1 MRYDIRAQADA
12 RRRKNEAVRPVFK
25 TGLERLA
32 LLTVCAAAALG
43 ICLWAAK
50 KADNY
55 APAGLLLSAY
65 MGSAVDQG
73 GLSSQNGES
82 PKNNIINLLI
92 DSGVDEQVRIELING
107 SKQQPAPFSLGG
119 DEPRV
124 LIYHT
129 HNTEAYTQTEQY
141 SYVKSGDWRTQ
152 DNTRNVVAVG
162 EELARLLRE
171 EYGIN
176 VIHDVSD
183 HEQPALKTAYTRSL
197 ETMERYKK
205 EYPSLTLFIDLHR
218 DAYSV
223 EGENKDYV
231 TVDGKRVA
239 RIMFVVGT
247 GETGVDPGDP
257 RPDFNSNYAL
267 AKRICENLSEHNE
280 RFVRNIRVKTGR
292 YNQHVSPQC
301 LLVEVGHNAN
311 TLEEALCAM
320 PYLAKAIAES
330 TGVNSPSKVQSLQ
343 LTP

>member
-1 MRYDIRAQADA
+1 MRYENNRGTKPERAGKASD
-12 RRRKNEAVRPVFK
+12 FK
-25 TGLERLA
+25 TGLERL
-32 LLTVCAAAALG
+32 LLFAVCAAAMLG
-43 ICLWAAK
+43 ICILAAK
-50 KADNY
+50 GSDNY
-55 APAGLLLSAY
+55 TPSQLLLSAY
-65 MGSAVDQG
+65 
-73 GLSSQNGES
+73 LSSAPTQGEQGTGEDEN
-82 PKNNIINLLI
+82 PGKNIINLLI
-92 DSGVDEQVRIELING
+92 DSDVDEEVRIELING
-107 SKQQPAPFSLGG
+107 GMERPTEFSLAG
-119 DEPRV
+119 DKPTV

-129 HNTEAYTQTEQY
+129 HNTEAYTQTGQY
-141 SYVKSGDWRTQ
+141 SYVSSGDWRTE

-162 EELARLLRE
+162 DELARLLRE

-176 VIHDVSD
+176 VIHDTSD
-183 HEQPALKTAYTRSL
+183 HERPSLKTAYSRSL
-197 ETMERYKK
+197 KTMERYKE

-223 EGENKDYV
+223 EGENTDYV
-231 TVDGKRVA
+231 TIDGERVA

-247 GETGVDPGDP
+247 GETGVAADDPK
-257 RPDFNSNYAL
+257 PDFNSNYAL
-267 AKRICENLSEHNE
+267 AKRISENLLKYNE

-330 TGVNSPSKVQSLQ
+330 TGVNTPNRVQSLQ